1 MTTVQGMKD
10 IPFINKIIDKI
21 NDKTPI
27 IIINLKR
34 KLSGDEK
41 VIDELIKKLKQV
53 KLAELIKSYNI

>member
-41 VIDELIKKLKQV
+41 VIDELIKKLK
-53 KLAELIKSYNI
+53 